1 MKRYTNSWND
11 WRRLFIGTMIVVGM
25 LAATA
30 GLAPPA
36 YAEACVYTVRSGD
49 TLSGIAQRFNTTVQ
63 HLALRNEIRDV
74 NLIYVDQRLIIP
86 TCASASVAD
95 TTIRFPPFLRQSP
108 IDLDPIPDAKAL
120 RPSTGVLAKGA
131 AVRLLVSGFG
141 VVFQGTGSVIGRR
154 GDMLLTAYHVVAR
167 PLTGQPR
174 GDRIQLDLPRKLPA
188 ELVAALPAR
197 DLALLRVKPASG
209 ALRPAPIGD
218 SNAMQIGD
226 TVYLIGYPATLEGE
240 LSVEGGV
247 VIDLLNVGRERR
259 YMITDAYAD
268 QGSSGGLAINRNG
281 ELIGIVDALLTDP
294 RALDSLGYPQL
305 SRATVIVPINQAGT
319 LLNQ

>member
-1 MKRYTNSWND
+1 
-11 WRRLFIGTMIVVGM
+11 
-25 LAATA
+25 
-30 GLAPPA
+30 
-36 YAEACVYTVRSGD
+36 
-49 TLSGIAQRFNTTVQ
+49 
-63 HLALRNEIRDV
+63 
-74 NLIYVDQRLIIP
+74 
-86 TCASASVAD
+86 
-95 TTIRFPPFLRQSP
+95 
-108 IDLDPIPDAKAL
+108 
-120 RPSTGVLAKGA
+120 
-131 AVRLLVSGFG
+131 
-141 VVFQGTGSVIGRR
+141 
-154 GDMLLTAYHVVAR
+154 
-167 PLTGQPR
+167 
-174 GDRIQLDLPRKLPA
+174 
-188 ELVAALPAR
+188 LVAALPAR